1 MFGDE
6 VSIVQ
11 ALQISAVSILIVFLV
26 LLAISYLIRLC
37 AMFINKPEKK
47 AEVKEEPAAVKAAPA
62 EEEVQDDSDKFILA
76 AAAVAAYLGTDRFV
90 IRSIRKANEEGSWA
104 ARSRTGFL
112 DE

>member
-6 VSIVQ
+6 VSVLQ

-26 LLAISYLIRLC
+26 LLSISWLIRIT
-37 AMFINKPEKK
+37 AVIINRPAKK
-47 AEVKEEPAAVKAAPA
+47 EIREVPAAEAPA
-62 EEEVQDDSDKFILA
+62 EPAEEVRDDSDKFILA